1 MRVFIH
7 VFECIFT
14 QVIEQELR
22 HEISRFG
29 VKGFRRLMEVK
40 EEATRKTNGGTHARQ
55 EKEKLVHCGRMAGG
69 VSSISLKQEQGSCDE
84 HSPYAFFI
92 FLFALR
98 KGACKITS
106 ELVH

>member
-29 VKGFRRLMEVK
+29 VKSFRRLMEVK
-40 EEATRKTNGGTHARQ
+40 EEATRKTKGGTHA
-55 EKEKLVHCGRMAGG
+55 
-69 VSSISLKQEQGSCDE
+69 
-84 HSPYAFFI
+84 
-92 FLFALR
+92 
-98 KGACKITS
+98 
-106 ELVH
+106 